1 MNTPLIAY
9 FSYQG
14 HTRRVAAKI
23 QSVTDGTLFEIKLAE
38 AYSTDYDTCE
48 AQAKKE
54 TRDGYQ
60 PPLAEN
66 CQCLATSPVILL
78 GTPNWF
84 NTIAP
89 PVATFLASGNSS
101 GDFSGK
107 TIIPFCTHGGGGLGH
122 VVRDIQKLAPEAT
135 VLDCL
140 DVYEGSVDDAE
151 RKIAA
156 WLNKNGL
163 TQEQTHWE

>member
-23 QSVTDGTLFEIKLAE
+23 QAVTGGTLFEINPAE
-38 AYSTDYDTCE
+38 AYSSHYDICE
-48 AQAKKE
+48 AQARRE
-54 TRDGYQ
+54 IWEGYQ
-60 PPLAEN
+60 PPLAEH
-66 CQCLATSPVILL
+66 CQNLAASPVILL

-89 PVATFLASGNSS
+89 PVASFLASN
-101 GDFSGK
+101 DVSGK

-122 VVRDIQKLAPEAT
+122 VVRDMQKLAPGAT
-135 VLDCL
+135 VQDSL
-140 DVYEGSVDDAE
+140 DVYEGGVDDAE
-151 RKIAA
+151 RKIAV
-156 WLNKNGL
+156 WLNRNGL
-163 TQEQTHWE
+163 TRE